1 MSTTPE
7 KAALAQERRAFI
19 EKNIGILTSKE
30 MASVLGVSLG
40 LVEKNRAALRIG
52 SVSSPTTPVRG
63 PTPLTPAQRARREK
77 ERFVYSPESM
87 PWRAQKMLGDVY
99 VPVPVTYRGQRV

>member
-1 MSTTPE
+1 MGTTPE

-19 EKNIGILTSKE
+19 EKSIGTLTSKE
-30 MASVLGVSLG
+30 MASALGVSLG
-40 LVEKNRAALRIG
+40 LVEKNRTALRIG
-52 SVSSPTTPVRG
+52 SVSSPTTPVKG
-63 PTPLTPAQRARREK
+63 PPPLTPEQLAKREK

-99 VPVPVTYRGQRV
+99 VPTGMTYRGQRV